1 MPAIGCELLLER
13 AAMELPRTLPSWSA
27 LFWCLLVLVTAG
39 CGSKYPPTAPVK
51 GKITLNGKP
60 VTTGRISFHPTT
72 GERPALANIQPDGS
86 YSLTTFERGD
96 GALLGRHKVSIKSTR
111 IENAPPTPK
120 DLKEEAEFN
129 AKGLFSGKPR
139 LVFLV
144 DKKYYDDRTTDLEAE
159 VKREGNQIDFHLPT
173 SAAPLP

>member
-1 MPAIGCELLLER
+1 LLL
-13 AAMELPRTLPSWSA
+13 SA
-27 LFWCLLVLVTAG
+27 AG

-51 GKITLNGKP
+51 GKITINGIP
-60 VTTGRISFHPTT
+60 VTTGLINFYPTT
-72 GERPALANIQPDGS
+72 GERPALGHIGPDGC

-111 IENAPPTPK
+111 IENGPPTPK

-129 AKGLFSGKPR
+129 AKGLLSAKPH

-144 DKKYYDDRTTDLEAE
+144 EK
-159 VKREGNQIDFHLPT
+159 
-173 SAAPLP
+173 

>member
-1 MPAIGCELLLER
+1 MR
-13 AAMELPRTLPSWSA
+13 VNRTHASWSV

-39 CGSKYPPTAPVK
+39 CGSKYPPTAPVN
-51 GKITLNGKP
+51 GKITIDGKP
-60 VTTGRISFHPTT
+60 VTTGRISFHPVN

-86 YSLTTFERGD
+86 YSLTTFEDGD

-111 IENAPPTPK
+111 IENAPSTPK

-129 AKGLFSGKPR
+129 AKGLFSGKPH

-159 VKREGNQIDFHLPT
+159 VKPGDNQIDFKLPA
-173 SAAPLP
+173 SAKPAS

>member
-1 MPAIGCELLLER
+1 M
-13 AAMELPRTLPSWSA
+13 
-27 LFWCLLVLVTAG
+27 LVNAG
-39 CGSKYPPTAPVK
+39 CGSKYPPTAQVK
-51 GKITLNGKP
+51 GKITINGKP

-72 GERPALANIQPDGS
+72 GERPALGHIGPDGA

-96 GALLGRHKVSIKSTR
+96 GALLGHHKVSIKSTR

-129 AKGLFSGKPR
+129 AKGLLSGKPH

-144 DKKYYDDRTTDLEAE
+144 DKKYYDERTTDLEAE
-159 VKREGNQIDFHLPT
+159 VKRGDNQINFDLPPP
-173 SAAPLP
+173 AAPSS